1 MRWNTFTYLRPVV
14 RIFLANRAGVLLL
27 IPIIVAG
34 YVLLNLEINYYF
46 QKETTNLGLWGEVK
60 VFRPYIFNL
69 VAAAMICINAYAIN
83 WIYNTNEFLERNSY
97 MSSLLYVVLM
107 SFYHSFYFLDGLL
120 IAHTL
125 LILMLYQFFKL
136 RQSDDGRRHVFN
148 GALFAGV
155 AATFHP
161 PMVALIP
168 FFLIMVW
175 NIRPFVFRETLLAL
189 VGFVLP
195 IIYASVFY
203 WYSGHTIELGI
214 LGQTTNYTNK
224 QTDFLVTAVL
234 FTLLFILSLISI
246 QGRMQK
252 SSIRLKKLIR
262 ILYWLLLVGV
272 LFGVVDFIIY
282 RQIERFSFLM
292 LPLSF
297 FLTYSF
303 SHKTFGM
310 MASALFYLTLTYS
323 IIKFFI

>member
-1 MRWNTFTYLRPVV
+1 VV
-14 RIFLANRAGVLLL
+14 KIFLGNRAGVLLL
-27 IPIIVAG
+27 IPIIVSA
-34 YVLLNLEINYYF
+34 YVLLNIQVDYYF
-46 QKETTNLGLWGEVK
+46 REGSSNLGLWGELPVSN
-60 VFRPYIFNL
+60 PLIFI
-69 VAAAMICINAYAIN
+69 VAASLIICLNAFAIN

-120 IAHTL
+120 IAHTM
-125 LILMLYQFFKL
+125 LILMLHQFFKL
-136 RQSDDGRRHVFN
+136 RQNDDGRRHVFN
-148 GALFAGV
+148 GALFAGI

-161 PMVALIP
+161 PMIALIP

-175 NIRPFVFRETLLAL
+175 NIRPFVFRETILAL
-189 VGFVLP
+189 IGFALP
-195 IIYASVFY
+195 LLYAWVY
-203 WYSGHTIELGI
+203 HWYSDHDIEFGI
-214 LGQTTNYTNK
+214 LDQTTNYTNK
-224 QTDFLVTAVL
+224 QIDFLVTAVL
-234 FTLLFILSLISI
+234 FTLLFILSLVSI

-272 LFGVVDFIIY
+272 LFGVIDFIIY

-303 SHKTFGM
+303 SHKTFGL
-310 MASALFYLTLTYS
+310 MASALFYLTLAYS
-323 IIKFFI
+323 LIKFFI